1 MLGSWG
7 DLRMGSKTESGFNKI
22 SASSLVVFQVSGG
35 SLFLSLFLL
44 IIGFLIANYFA
55 SSALE
60 NSVEAIQAAAGEIT
74 KVKAAVDEA
83 QSALMY
89 KILGILG
96 LVLAGVWAIG
106 QFLGNQER
114 QLKWVETVLDHLRK
128 GDFPAAASD
137 CAVSDLGLQTKKT
150 TEALRQRFV
159 TVESV
164 VTEIQKSIQ
173 LLGSSAGRAA
183 TSADT
188 TSSRANAASS
198 SATEVS
204 QTVDEVNESLAG
216 VSESISEIATS
227 VNEASG
233 VAQQAAQAAQKATN
247 IVAAL
252 GQRGLE
258 IRQVIQDINTVA
270 EQTNLLAL
278 NATIEAARA
287 GEAGKGFAVVA
298 NEVKELSSQTKKAT
312 EDIRG
317 KIAAIQ
323 EGTMGAVESISN
335 MADIIDSIN
344 EYQTGIAGAVDQQR
358 AMSNQIRSS
367 LREVGMSNQS
377 TTSQVISVA
386 ADAQSTVDAVSTSR
400 TATENVVG
408 EVNRLEELLSKITV

>member
-1 MLGSWG
+1 
-7 DLRMGSKTESGFNKI
+7 MGSKTESGFNKI

-74 KVKAAVDEA
+74 KVKEAVDAA

-114 QLKWVETVLDHLRK
+114 QLKWVETVLDHLRR

-150 TEALRQRFV
+150 TEALRQRFE

-188 TSSRANAASS
+188 TSSRADAASS

-204 QTVDEVNESLAG
+204 KTVAEVNESLAG

-247 IVAAL
+247 IVAEL

-358 AMSNQIRSS
+358 AMSNHIRSN

-377 TTSQVISVA
+377 TTSQVVSVA
-386 ADAQSTVDAVSTSR
+386 ADARATVDAVTTSR

-408 EVNRLEELLSKITV
+408 EVNRLEDLLSKITV